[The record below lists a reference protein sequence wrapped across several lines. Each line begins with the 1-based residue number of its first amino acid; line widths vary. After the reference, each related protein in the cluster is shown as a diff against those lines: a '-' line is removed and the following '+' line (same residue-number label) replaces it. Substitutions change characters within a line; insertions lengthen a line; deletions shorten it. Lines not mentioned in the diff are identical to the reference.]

1 MTETTENKKAQIN
14 KAPFSWL
21 EFGRIGKIKDWAKEL
36 RKLKDSHPTANDWR
50 LMGRGVVVCHPIEE
64 LRTPLIQQVAHE
76 AGYEYVA
83 LSGEEFFE
91 WVHEKKAAPYN
102 KPVIIH
108 VAQHVWSRKIEDDKK
123 AAEELVD
130 FQTNEVPKYLAGLP
144 DDQAVVFVVTGKSYA
159 DLVPQLRCVGSF
171 DRRFDVA
178 EFTMEEVGAWF
189 LAEIGLEL
197 CDDSMLL
204 DLGKIGR
211 LVNDEF
217 DDRRRQR
224 LIALHLQRLAH
235 RECRKVCFDDL
246 VYFAVHGGSETE
258 HVPEEDPATL
268 YRVAVHEAG
277 HALVSIIDSEG
288 RNVPDYASIMPGS
301 YFKGV
306 VSDSYAYAL
315 SLTGRYTYE
324 DSRHKIRVQLA
335 GRVAESVVLGPTK
348 VSTFAARS
356 DYKNATAWAKELVGM
371 YGFSA
376 EHDNPDA
383 ICDNLA
389 VIDDEASPSEAAH
402 VEHQTRLMLKRQYA
416 VVETTIR
423 NNRSLLD
430 KIVNALI
437 NKLVLNQSDLAMMW
451 SQSITPFQKIA
462 DGHTNILKE
471 NF

>member
-1 MTETTENKKAQIN
+1 MAETTENKKPRIN
-14 KAPFSWL
+14 KALPAWA
-21 EFGRIGKIKDWAKEL
+21 EFGRVGKIQNWVVEL
-36 RKLKDSHPTANDWR
+36 KKIKVAQPSANDWR

-64 LRTPLIQQVAHE
+64 LRIPLIQQVAHE
-76 AGYEYVA
+76 ADYEYLP
-83 LSGEEFFE
+83 LSGEAFFE
-91 WVHEKKAAPYN
+91 WVHEKKAVPYD

-130 FQTNEVPKYLAGLP
+130 FQTNEVPKYLASLP
-144 DDQAVVFVVTGKSYA
+144 DDQAVVFVVTGRSYA
-159 DLVPQLRCVGSF
+159 DLVPQLRTVGSF

-178 EFTMEEVGAWF
+178 EFTMEEVGTWF
-189 LAEIGLEL
+189 LAQIGLEL

-211 LVNDEF
+211 LANDEF

-268 YRVAVHEAG
+268 YRIAVHEAG

-301 YFKGV
+301 FFKGV

-335 GRVAESVVLGPTK
+335 GRIAEAIVFGATRVG
-348 VSTFAARS
+348 TFTARS
-356 DYKNATAWAKELVGM
+356 DLRNATTWAKELVGM

-376 EHDNPDA
+376 EQEIPST
-383 ICDNLA
+383 IRDNLA
-389 VIDDEASPSEAAH
+389 VIDDEATDSEAAH
-402 VEHQTRLMLKRQYA
+402 IENQTRILLKRQYEA
-416 VVETTIR
+416 VELMVLSNRQLLDEITDALLNQRILNQADLAKLWNYHGLSRR
-423 NNRSLLD
+423 NNQIHDTRTGSL
-430 KIVNALI
+430 
-437 NKLVLNQSDLAMMW
+437 Q
-451 SQSITPFQKIA
+451 
-462 DGHTNILKE
+462 
-471 NF
+471 